1 MSHVGVP
8 NQAPVSMVSAHDAVV
23 AVVVEDVVAV
33 AVEDVV
39 AVAVFCVDVA
49 KIAG

>member
-23 AVVVEDVVAV
+23 AVVVEDVV
-33 AVEDVV
+33 VV

-49 KIAG
+49 KIAD

>member
-23 AVVVEDVVAV
+23 AVVVEDVVV
-33 AVEDVV
+33 
-39 AVAVFCVDVA
+39 VAVFCVDVA

>member
-33 AVEDVV
+33 AV
-39 AVAVFCVDVA
+39 FCVDVA